1 MCHSRSFHSGK
12 RLALA
17 AAALMTLA
25 QPLSAQ
31 PAGVVPPKP
40 VSRVDAVYP
49 REALAGKEHGEVV
62 LGVTVDA
69 EGHVHAVQV
78 LQTAGKALDD
88 AAMSAAWQWTFEP
101 AQRNGAPIAAKISVP
116 FHFAPPDEAPHD
128 SRPAP
133 PPPQPGPSNRPEE
146 APSPGARAIGT
157 EAAAPAAGAAAAP
170 AAGAAAAPAENEA
183 HTVTVLGHTRP
194 PTRGASDFNVR
205 IGELSHVPRKN
216 AAEMLKLAPG
226 ILLTNDGGE
235 GHAEQVFLRGF
246 DAREGQDVEFSV
258 GGVPIN
264 DVGHPHGNGYADTH
278 FIIPE
283 VVESLR
289 VVEGPFDPRQGN
301 FAVAGSADYELGL
314 RERGL
319 TAKYT
324 YGSFNTQ
331 RMLLLWG
338 PQGETTHTFG
348 AAELF
353 KTDGFGQNR
362 DARHGSV
369 MGQYEG
375 HIGERGTYR
384 ITGTAYAIDYHS
396 AGILR
401 QDDVDAGR
409 KQFFDT
415 YDFNQ
420 GGNSSRYSLAADLE
434 TRAGDAFFRQQAFV
448 IARSQ
453 RMRED
458 FTGFLLDTQ
467 TPLQS
472 PHGQRGDLI
481 DMNMTSTAIGLKGFG
496 RWRAKALG
504 DTQEAEFG
512 YFARGDR
519 VNSTQYRIESATQV
533 PYHVDSNL
541 DSTLTDLG
549 LYGDLNLRAGK
560 WITLRGGARADLF
573 TFNVLNNCAVDSIA
587 HPTKADPPGD
597 ASCLSQQDYGRYR
610 EPVQR
615 TTTASTAIMP
625 RASLLLGPF
634 SGFTFTGSAGK
645 GVRSIDPS
653 YITQDARTPFADVLA
668 YEAGV
673 IFAREVHNVEIVARS
688 IFFQT
693 KVDRDLIFSETAGRN
708 VLGSGTT
715 RTGWVGAVRA
725 TGSFFD
731 ESLNVTFVK
740 STFDDTHLLV
750 PYVPDVVVRSDT
762 ALFAPMPFRIAE
774 KPVRGTLGVG
784 ITDVGR
790 RPLPYGQRSDTIFTV
805 DASASLKW
813 TAYEV
818 AFTATNLFDSQYR
831 LGEYN
836 FASNFPSQSGGS
848 PTLVPM
854 RHFSAGSPRALFVT
868 FGVTFGGEG

>member
-1 MCHSRSFHSGK
+1 M
-12 RLALA
+12 
-17 AAALMTLA
+17 AAL
-25 QPLSAQ
+25 SVVAQ
-31 PAGVVPPKP
+31 PAFAQPKGVVPPRP
-40 VSRVDAVYP
+40 VSRVDATYP
-49 REALAGKEHGEVV
+49 REANKQHGEVV
-62 LGVTVDA
+62 LGVTIDA
-69 EGHVHAVQV
+69 EGHVQAVEV
-78 LQTAGKALDD
+78 LDSAGKLLDD
-88 AAMSAAWQWTFEP
+88 AAVRAAWQWTFEP
-101 AQRNGAPIAAKISVP
+101 AQRNGTPVAAKVRIP
-116 FHFAPPDEAPHD
+116 FHFAPPEDPPHD
-128 SRPAP
+128 SVPSPPAP
-133 PPPQPGPSNRPEE
+133 RLAPSNTVEE

-157 EAAAPAAGAAAAP
+157 EAAAPSAPAPAPAGAP
-170 AAGAAAAPAENEA
+170 AAASETDP
-183 HTVTVLGHTRP
+183 HTVTIIGHTRP
-194 PTRGASDFNVR
+194 PTRGASDFNIRV
-205 IGELSHVPRKN
+205 GQLANVPRKN

-246 DAREGQDVEFSV
+246 DAREGQDVEFTV

-278 FIIPE
+278 FILPE

-314 RERGL
+314 RERGF

-324 YGSFNTQ
+324 HGSFNTQ

-348 AAELF
+348 AGELF

-362 DARHGSV
+362 DARRGSV

-384 ITGTAYAIDYHS
+384 ITGQAFAIDYHS
-396 AGILR
+396 AGVLR

-420 GGNSSRYSLAADLE
+420 GGNSSRYSIAADLE
-434 TRAGDAFFRQQAFV
+434 TRTGNAFFRQQAYV
-448 IARSQ
+448 IARTQ
-453 RMRED
+453 RIREN

-467 TPLQS
+467 TPLQN

-481 DMNMTSTAIGLKGFG
+481 DMNMTSTTLGLKGFG
-496 RWRAKALG
+496 RSRQKVLG
-504 DTQEAEFG
+504 ETQEAEFG
-512 YFARGDR
+512 YFARADR
-519 VNSTQYRIESATQV
+519 VSGTQHRIENATQV
-533 PYHVDSNL
+533 PYHVDSDL
-541 DSTLTDLG
+541 DSTMTDLG
-549 LYGDLNLRAGK
+549 LYGDLNLRANK

-573 TFNVLNNCAVDSIA
+573 TYNVLNNCAVDSIA
-587 HPTKADPPGD
+587 HPTRDNPPGD
-597 ASCLSQQDYGRYR
+597 ASCLSQQDFGRYR

-615 TTTASTAIMP
+615 TTTASTAVMP
-625 RASLLLGPF
+625 RGSLLLGPF
-634 SGFTFTGSAGK
+634 AGFTFSGSIGK
-645 GVRSIDPS
+645 GVRSIDPN
-653 YITQDARTPFADVLA
+653 YITQDARTPFADILA
-668 YEAGV
+668 YEGGV
-673 IFAREVHNVEIVARS
+673 QFAREISKVEIVARS

-708 VLGSGTT
+708 VLGGGTT
-715 RTGWVGAVRA
+715 RTGWVGALRA

-731 ESLNVTFVK
+731 ESFNVTFVK

-762 ALFAPMPFRIAE
+762 ALFAPMPFRIANKE
-774 KPVRGTLGVG
+774 VRGTLGIGV
-784 ITDVGR
+784 TNVGR

-818 AFTATNLFDSQYR
+818 ALTSTNLFDSKYR

-836 FASNFPSQSGGS
+836 FASDFHSQAS

-854 RHFSAGSPRALFVT
+854 RHFSAGSPRAIFVT
-868 FGVTFGGEG
+868 FGITFGGEG